1 MGKNASRSAEYFFT
15 GKYNGDDS
23 SEEIT
28 AIGFGGKFTPVV
40 VMMKSLLV
48 LLRQ

>member
-1 MGKNASRSAEYFFT
+1 MHHVVQNIFFT

-28 AIGFGGKFTPVV
+28 AIGFGGEIYARG